1 MSTSA
6 KAEPHDALKLLVADH
21 AALLAMFRDYERSK
35 KSGDAMEKG
44 KQALRLCHRLSI
56 QCAIKEEIFYPAA
69 ASVLGQA
76 GEAML
81 QRALA
86 AQGAI
91 RGKIA
96 EIEQLQSNDVG
107 FDPAVKF
114 LSDMARDRVKDEEEN
129 LFPKLRHSGFDLVGT
144 GEKLATRQLQLST
157 TPAGK
162 ADVREAR
169 RVLGR

>member
-1 MSTSA
+1 MSTPP
-6 KAEPHDALKLLVADH
+6 KAAPHDALNLLAADH
-21 AALLAMFRDYERSK
+21 AALLAMFRDYERGK
-35 KSGDAMEKG
+35 KAADPIEKG
-44 KQALRLCHRLSI
+44 KQALRICHRLSI

-69 ASVLGQA
+69 ASVLGKD

-86 AQGAI
+86 GQGAM

-96 EIEQLQSNDVG
+96 EIERMPSGDVG
-107 FDPAVKF
+107 FDPAMG
-114 LSDMARDRVKDEEEN
+114 LLGDMARGHFKEEEEK
-129 LFPKLRHSGFDLVGT
+129 LFPGLRHSGFDRVGT

-157 TPAGK
+157 TPADK

-169 RVLGR
+169 QVLGR

>member
-1 MSTSA
+1 
-6 KAEPHDALKLLVADH
+6 
-21 AALLAMFRDYERSK
+21 MFRDYERGK
-35 KSGDAMEKG
+35 KSAEAVEKG
-44 KQALRLCHRLSI
+44 KQALRICHRLSI
-56 QCAIKEEIFYPAA
+56 QCTIKEEIFYPAV
-69 ASVLGQA
+69 SSILGGE
-76 GEAML
+76 GEAMV

-86 AQGAI
+86 EQGEI

-96 EIEQLQSNDVG
+96 AIEQMQSNDVG
-107 FDPAVKF
+107 FDPAFKL
-114 LSDMARDRVKDEEEN
+114 LSDMARDRFREEEEK
-129 LFPKLRHSGFDLVGT
+129 LFPKLRHSGFDPVGT